1 MRRWYHTR
9 SKIMPCSHIMKNCWY
24 VVLLCVPV
32 DQNHSACVSCCRR
45 SSAPCTT
52 ISRGSCSVTGK
63 HRRRCGKD
71 SYPPLM
77 SQRACG
83 FPRTRKPTSPSG
95 RNTPRRN
102 MRRCLRLEGSSGAPV
117 NEYAFIAH
125 NKGCRSGCPTRPM
138 MPLRSRTRRR
148 QTRSRQASKCCC
160 LLHRLLPSPIAGIMI
175 VSTTCAYCPTPLLND
190 CAWYLRP
197 RTTHRSSIPKED
209 CSFARHFAKSGHS
222 FCCFVRSLNPIFS
235 HSV

>member
-52 ISRGSCSVTGK
+52 IQRGSCSVTGK

-95 RNTPRRN
+95 RNTPRRY

-117 NEYAFIAH
+117 NEYAFY
-125 NKGCRSGCPTRPM
+125 RSQQGVPVWLPDEADDASPISDEEEADEVEASEQMLLSAPSTA
-138 MPLRSRTRRR
+138 PLTDRRDYDSEHYLR
-148 QTRSRQASKCCC
+148 ILRASYAE
-160 LLHRLLPSPIAGIMI
+160 RLL
-175 VSTTCAYCPTPLLND
+175 
-190 CAWYLRP
+190 
-197 RTTHRSSIPKED
+197 
-209 CSFARHFAKSGHS
+209 
-222 FCCFVRSLNPIFS
+222 
-235 HSV
+235 